1 MKRSAEL
8 VVISRRTFVTLAGAG
23 GLGLVVACGSTPSS
37 DIDAA
42 PPSVDAPSGSGACS
56 VSGVDVGAA
65 STYTQGVP
73 VLTKRLVVMR
83 DANGFYA
90 MSAACTHEGQL
101 VCIGSTTSCTSTGTD
116 LYCTRHGAAFS
127 FTGAVVRGPAN
138 IPLPHYAM
146 CTLANGN
153 LGVLTTMVVPATTR
167 FQA

>member
-1 MKRSAEL
+1 MKRSDEL

-23 GLGLVVACGSTPSS
+23 GLGLVACSSSPSS
-37 DIDAA
+37 DVDAA
-42 PPSVDAPSGSGACS
+42 PPSADAPSGSGACS
-56 VSGVDVGAA
+56 TSGVDVGAA

-101 VCIGSTTSCTSTGTD
+101 VCIGTTTSCNSTGTD
-116 LYCTRHGAAFS
+116 LYCVRHGAAFS
-127 FTGAVVRGPAN
+127 FTGAVVHGPAN
-138 IPLPHYAM
+138 TPLPHYAM

-153 LGVLTTMVVPATTR
+153 LGVLTTMTVPASTR
-167 FQA
+167 FQP